1 MSYSSL
7 TNKYIP
13 ASADNYMRGRGGYK
27 VCKITPHHM
36 ACQWSAERCAQSFQV
51 SGRMAS
57 ANYCIGSDGTI
68 VANVDE
74 ENRAW
79 TSSNYYN
86 DCQAITIEVANETCA
101 PNWTISTKAWNALV
115 NLCVDICKRY
125 GFRLNYTGNANG
137 SLTEHRM
144 FASTSCPGPFLHDR
158 MPQLAQ
164 EVNAR
169 LDGQTVVPSAPS
181 TPSAPSG
188 EKYSVGTPICT
199 NTLSVNCY
207 GTSKILK
214 GDWSGTIGRVIKGAK
229 YPYRVDRNGV
239 AIGWTN
245 DAGIDTDPHTPVG
258 TTQSSSEAIDQIL
271 HEGSYVTSVH
281 MKIGNQGLKKIG
293 DDLCCYLSQLGG
305 WFPIRLVDKVP
316 NSDGYNDNVLHTTNA
331 VVYVTRI
338 RVDAVNVQKNI
349 VKIGGIWVDPTPLTE
364 IA

>member
-1 MSYSSL
+1 MSYSGLATYCNRTSQH
-7 TNKYIP
+7 Y
-13 ASADNYMRGRGGYK
+13 DGRFGYK
-27 VCKITPHHM
+27 VCKITPHYM
-36 ACQWSAERCAQSFQV
+36 AAAWSGKQCADYFARNTRQ
-51 SGRMAS
+51 AS
-57 ANYCIGSDGTI
+57 SNYCIGINGDIACS
-68 VANVDE
+68 VDE
-74 ENRAW
+74 ENAAW
-79 TSSNYYN
+79 TSSNWLN
-86 DCQAITIEVANETCA
+86 DSQSITIECGNI
-101 PNWTISTKAWNALV
+101 NNATGEMTQATWDSLV

-125 GFRLNYTGNANG
+125 GFRLNYTGNSSG
-137 SLTEHRM
+137 SLTMHKM
-144 FASTSCPGPFLHDR
+144 FAATSCPGAWLEAR

-169 LDGQTVVPSAPS
+169 LDGQTVAPS
-181 TPSAPSG
+181 TPSAPSAPSG

-207 GTSKILK
+207 GTSKIVK
-214 GDWSGTIGRVIKGAK
+214 GDWSGSIGRVIKGAK

-305 WFPIRLVDKVP
+305 WFPIRMVDKVP

>member
-1 MSYSSL
+1 MSYSGLATYCNRTSQH
-7 TNKYIP
+7 Y
-13 ASADNYMRGRGGYK
+13 DGRFGYK
-27 VCKITPHHM
+27 VCKITPHYM
-36 ACQWSAERCAQSFQV
+36 AAAWSGKQCADYFARNTRQ
-51 SGRMAS
+51 AS
-57 ANYCIGSDGTI
+57 SNYCIGINGDIACS
-68 VANVDE
+68 VDE
-74 ENRAW
+74 ENAAW
-79 TSSNYYN
+79 TSSNCLN
-86 DCQAITIEVANETCA
+86 DSQSITIECGNI
-101 PNWTISTKAWNALV
+101 NNATGEMTQATWDSLV

-125 GFRLNYTGNANG
+125 GFRLNYTGNSSG
-137 SLTEHRM
+137 SLTMHKM
-144 FASTSCPGPFLHDR
+144 FAATSCPGAWLEAR

-169 LDGQTVVPSAPS
+169 LDDQTVAPTQPSA
-181 TPSAPSG
+181 PSAPSG

-214 GDWSGTIGRVIKGAK
+214 GDWSGSIGKVIKGSK

-245 DAGIDTDPHTPVG
+245 DTGIDTDPHTPVG
-258 TTQSSSEAIDQIL
+258 ATQSSAEAIDQIL

-331 VVYVTRI
+331 VVYVSRI
-338 RVDAVNVQKNI
+338 RVDAVNAQKNI

>member
-68 VANVDE
+68 VCNVDE

-86 DCQAITIEVANETCA
+86 DCQAITIEIANDNT
-101 PNWTISTKAWNALV
+101 NTWTISSKAWNALV
-115 NLCVDICKRY
+115 NLCVDVCKRY

-144 FASTSCPGPFLHDR
+144 FAATSCPGPYLHSK

-169 LDGQTVVPSAPS
+169 LDGQTVAPTQPS

-188 EKYSVGTPICT
+188 EKYSTGTPICT

-207 GTSKILK
+207 GTGKVYK
-214 GDWSGTIGRVIKGAK
+214 GDWNGTIGRVIKGAK

-245 DAGIDTDPHTPVG
+245 DTGIDTDPHIPG
-258 TTQSSSEAIDQIL
+258 GSTQSVQTVLNGIPSDFNRESATFYPNTTLKIRKAPTEKGID
-271 HEGSYVTSVH
+271 T
-281 MKIGNQGLKKIG
+281 GLYYSNG
-293 DDLCCYLSQLGG
+293 MAVRY
-305 WFPIRLVDKVP
+305 
-316 NSDGYNDNVLHTTNA
+316 DGYVKREGFVWISWISASTGERRWMKAGVLNSKGYNTNPYGRFA
-331 VVYVTRI
+331 
-338 RVDAVNVQKNI
+338 
-349 VKIGGIWVDPTPLTE
+349 
-364 IA
+364 

>member
-1 MSYSSL
+1 MSYSGLATYCNRTSQH
-7 TNKYIP
+7 Y
-13 ASADNYMRGRGGYK
+13 DGRFGYK
-27 VCKITPHHM
+27 VCKITPHYM
-36 ACQWSAERCAQSFQV
+36 AAAWSGKQCADYFARNTRQ
-51 SGRMAS
+51 AS
-57 ANYCIGSDGTI
+57 SNYCIGINGDIACS
-68 VANVDE
+68 VDE
-74 ENRAW
+74 ENAAW
-79 TSSNYYN
+79 TSSNWLN
-86 DCQAITIEVANETCA
+86 DSQSITIECGNI
-101 PNWTISTKAWNALV
+101 NNATGEMTQATWDSLV

-125 GFRLNYTGNANG
+125 GFRLNYTGNSSG
-137 SLTEHRM
+137 SLTMHKM
-144 FASTSCPGPFLHDR
+144 FAATSCPGAWLEAR

-169 LDGQTVVPSAPS
+169 LDGQTVAPS
-181 TPSAPSG
+181 TPSAPSAPSG

-207 GTSKILK
+207 GTSKIVK
-214 GDWSGTIGRVIKGAK
+214 GDWSGSIGRVIKGAK

-239 AIGWTN
+239 ALGWAN
-245 DAGIDTDPHTPVG
+245 DSAIDSDPHTPVG
-258 TTQSSSEAIDQIL
+258 TTQSSTEPIDQIL
-271 HEGSYVTSVH
+271 HVGSYVTSVH

-293 DDLCCYLSQLGG
+293 DDLCAYLSQLGG
-305 WFPIRLVDKVP
+305 WFPIRMVDKVP

>member
-1 MSYSSL
+1 MSYSGLATYCNRTSQH
-7 TNKYIP
+7 Y
-13 ASADNYMRGRGGYK
+13 DGRFGYK
-27 VCKITPHHM
+27 VCKITPHYM
-36 ACQWSAERCAQSFQV
+36 AAAWSGKQCADYFARNTRQ
-51 SGRMAS
+51 AS
-57 ANYCIGSDGTI
+57 SNYCIGINGDIACS
-68 VANVDE
+68 VDE
-74 ENRAW
+74 ENAAW
-79 TSSNYYN
+79 TSSNWLN
-86 DCQAITIEVANETCA
+86 DSQSITIECGNI
-101 PNWTISTKAWNALV
+101 NNATGEMTQATWDSLV

-125 GFRLNYTGNANG
+125 GFRLNYTGNSSG
-137 SLTEHRM
+137 SLTMHKM
-144 FASTSCPGPFLHDR
+144 FAATSCPGAWLEAR

-169 LDGQTVVPSAPS
+169 LDGQTVAPS
-181 TPSAPSG
+181 TPSAPSAPSG

-207 GTSKILK
+207 GTSKIVK
-214 GDWSGTIGRVIKGAK
+214 GDWSGSIGRVIKGAK

-245 DAGIDTDPHTPVG
+245 DSAIDSDPHTPVG
-258 TTQSSSEAIDQIL
+258 TTQSSTEPIDQIL
-271 HEGSYVTSVH
+271 HVGSYVTSVH

-293 DDLCCYLSQLGG
+293 DDLCAYLSQLGG
-305 WFPIRLVDKVP
+305 WFPIRMVDKVP

>member
-86 DCQAITIEVANETCA
+86 DCQAITIEIANDNT
-101 PNWTISTKAWNALV
+101 NTWTISSKAWNALV
-115 NLCVDICKRY
+115 NLCVDVCKRY

-144 FASTSCPGPFLHDR
+144 FAATSCPGPYLHSK
-158 MPQLAQ
+158 MNQLAQ

-169 LDGQTVVPSAPS
+169 LDGQTVAPS
-181 TPSAPSG
+181 TQNTPNAPSG
-188 EKYSVGTPICT
+188 EKYSVSTPICT

-207 GTSKILK
+207 GTGKVYK
-214 GDWSGTIGRVIKGAK
+214 GDWNGTIGRVIKGAK

-245 DAGIDTDPHTPVG
+245 DTGIDTDPHIPGG
-258 TTQSSSEAIDQIL
+258 TTISTPTVLNSMPSDFIRESATFYPNTTLKIRKAPTEKGIDTGLYYSS
-271 HEGSYVTSVH
+271 GMSVR
-281 MKIGNQGLKKIG
+281 
-293 DDLCCYLSQLGG
+293 Y
-305 WFPIRLVDKVP
+305 
-316 NSDGYNDNVLHTTNA
+316 DGYVKREGFVWISWISASTGERRWMKAGVLNSKGYNTNPYGRFA
-331 VVYVTRI
+331 
-338 RVDAVNVQKNI
+338 
-349 VKIGGIWVDPTPLTE
+349 
-364 IA
+364 

>member
-13 ASADNYMRGRGGYK
+13 ASTDNYMRGRGGYK

-86 DCQAITIEVANETCA
+86 DCQAITIEIANDNT
-101 PNWTISTKAWNALV
+101 NTWTISSKAWNALV

-137 SLTEHRM
+137 RLTEHRM
-144 FASTSCPGPFLHDR
+144 FAATSCPGPYLHSK
-158 MPQLAQ
+158 MPQLAL

-169 LDGQTVVPSAPS
+169 LDGQTVAPTQPS
-181 TPSAPSG
+181 TPNAPSG
-188 EKYSVGTPICT
+188 EKYSAFLPICT

-207 GTSKILK
+207 GTGKVYK
-214 GDWSGTIGRVIKGAK
+214 GDWNGTIGKVIKGAK

-245 DAGIDTDPHTPVG
+245 DTGIDTDPHIPG
-258 TTQSSSEAIDQIL
+258 GSTQSVQTVLNCIPSDFNRESATFYPNTTLKIRKAPSLKGVDTGLYYTNGMHVQYDGFVKR
-271 HEGSYVTSVH
+271 EGYCWISWISASTGERRW
-281 MKIGNQGLKKIG
+281 MACGELNQ
-293 DDLCCYLSQLGG
+293 
-305 WFPIRLVDKVP
+305 
-316 NSDGYNDNVLHTTNA
+316 NGYNTSPYGVF
-331 VVYVTRI
+331 
-338 RVDAVNVQKNI
+338 K
-349 VKIGGIWVDPTPLTE
+349 
-364 IA
+364 

>member
-1 MSYSSL
+1 MAAAWSGKQCADYFARNTRQASS
-7 TNKYIP
+7 
-13 ASADNYMRGRGGYK
+13 
-27 VCKITPHHM
+27 
-36 ACQWSAERCAQSFQV
+36 
-51 SGRMAS
+51 
-57 ANYCIGSDGTI
+57 NYCIGINGDIACS
-68 VANVDE
+68 VDE
-74 ENRAW
+74 ENAAW
-79 TSSNYYN
+79 TSSNWLN
-86 DCQAITIEVANETCA
+86 DSQSITIECGNI
-101 PNWTISTKAWNALV
+101 NNATGEMTQATWDSLV

-125 GFRLNYTGNANG
+125 GFRLNYTGNSSG
-137 SLTEHRM
+137 SLTMHKM
-144 FASTSCPGPFLHDR
+144 FAATSCPGAWLEAR

-169 LDGQTVVPSAPS
+169 LDGQTVAPS
-181 TPSAPSG
+181 TPSAPSAPSG

-207 GTSKILK
+207 GTSKIVK
-214 GDWSGTIGRVIKGAK
+214 GDWSGSIGRVIKGAK

-245 DAGIDTDPHTPVG
+245 DSAIDSDPHTPVG
-258 TTQSSSEAIDQIL
+258 TTQSSTEPIDQIL
-271 HEGSYVTSVH
+271 HVGSYVTSVH

-305 WFPIRLVDKVP
+305 WFPIRMVDKVP

>member
-1 MSYSSL
+1 M
-7 TNKYIP
+7 
-13 ASADNYMRGRGGYK
+13 D
-27 VCKITPHHM
+27 V
-36 ACQWSAERCAQSFQV
+36 
-51 SGRMAS
+51 
-57 ANYCIGSDGTI
+57 
-68 VANVDE
+68 
-74 ENRAW
+74 
-79 TSSNYYN
+79 
-86 DCQAITIEVANETCA
+86 
-101 PNWTISTKAWNALV
+101 
-115 NLCVDICKRY
+115 CKRY
-125 GFRLNYTGNANG
+125 GFRLNYTGDSTG

-144 FASTSCPGPFLHDR
+144 FAATSCPGPYLHSK

-169 LDGQTVVPSAPS
+169 LDGQTVAPSAPS
-181 TPSAPSG
+181 TPNTPSG

-214 GDWSGTIGRVIKGAK
+214 GDWNGSIGRVIKGSK

-258 TTQSSSEAIDQIL
+258 TTQSSAEAIDQIL

-293 DDLCCYLSQLGG
+293 DDLCAYLVQLGG
-305 WFPIRLVDKVP
+305 WFPIRLVDKIP
-316 NSDGYNDNVLHTTNA
+316 NSDGYKDNVLHTTNA
-331 VVYVTRI
+331 VVYVSRI

-349 VKIGGIWVDPTPLTE
+349 VKIGGVWVDPTPLTE

>member
-1 MSYSSL
+1 MSYSGLATYCNRTSQH
-7 TNKYIP
+7 Y
-13 ASADNYMRGRGGYK
+13 DGRFGYK
-27 VCKITPHHM
+27 VCKITPHYM
-36 ACQWSAERCAQSFQV
+36 AAAWSGKQCADYFARNTRQ
-51 SGRMAS
+51 AS
-57 ANYCIGSDGTI
+57 SNYCIGINGDIACS
-68 VANVDE
+68 VDE
-74 ENRAW
+74 ENAAW
-79 TSSNYYN
+79 TSSNWLN
-86 DCQAITIEVANETCA
+86 DSQSITIECGNI
-101 PNWTISTKAWNALV
+101 NNATGEMTQATWDSLV

-125 GFRLNYTGNANG
+125 GFRLNYTGNSRG
-137 SLTEHRM
+137 SLTMHKM
-144 FASTSCPGPFLHDR
+144 FAATSCPGAWLEAR

-164 EVNAR
+164 EVNSR
-169 LDGQTVVPSAPS
+169 LDGQTVAPTQPSAQG
-181 TPSAPSG
+181 G

-214 GDWSGTIGRVIKGAK
+214 GDWSGSIGRVIKGAK

-258 TTQSSSEAIDQIL
+258 TTQSNAEAIDQIL

-281 MKIGNQGLKKIG
+281 MKIGNQGLKRIG

-305 WFPIRLVDKVP
+305 WFPIRLVNKVP

-331 VVYVTRI
+331 VVYVSRI
-338 RVDAVNVQKNI
+338 RVDAVNAQKNI

>member
-1 MSYSSL
+1 MSYSGLATYCNRTSQH
-7 TNKYIP
+7 Y
-13 ASADNYMRGRGGYK
+13 DGRFGYK
-27 VCKITPHHM
+27 VCKITPHYM
-36 ACQWSAERCAQSFQV
+36 AAAWSGKQCADYFARNTRQ
-51 SGRMAS
+51 AS
-57 ANYCIGSDGTI
+57 SNYCIGINGDIACS
-68 VANVDE
+68 VDE
-74 ENRAW
+74 ENAAW
-79 TSSNYYN
+79 TSSNWLN
-86 DCQAITIEVANETCA
+86 DSQSITIECGNINNVTGEMTQAT
-101 PNWTISTKAWNALV
+101 WDSLV

-125 GFRLNYTGNANG
+125 GFRLNYTGNSSG
-137 SLTEHRM
+137 SLTMHKM
-144 FASTSCPGPFLHDR
+144 FAATSCPGAWLEAR

-169 LDGQTVVPSAPS
+169 LDGQTVAPSAPS
-181 TPSAPSG
+181 TPNTPSG

-305 WFPIRLVDKVP
+305 WFPIRMVDKVP

>member
-1 MSYSSL
+1 MSYSGLATYCNRTSQH
-7 TNKYIP
+7 Y
-13 ASADNYMRGRGGYK
+13 DGRFGYK
-27 VCKITPHHM
+27 VCKITPHYM
-36 ACQWSAERCAQSFQV
+36 AAAWSGKQCADYFARNTRQ
-51 SGRMAS
+51 AS
-57 ANYCIGSDGTI
+57 SNYCIGINGDIACS
-68 VANVDE
+68 VDE
-74 ENRAW
+74 ENAAW
-79 TSSNYYN
+79 TSSNWLN
-86 DCQAITIEVANETCA
+86 DSQSITIECGNI
-101 PNWTISTKAWNALV
+101 NNATGEMTQATWDSLV

-125 GFRLNYTGNANG
+125 GFRLNYTGNSSG
-137 SLTEHRM
+137 SLTMHKM
-144 FASTSCPGPFLHDR
+144 FAATSCPGAWLEAR

-169 LDGQTVVPSAPS
+169 LDGQTVAPTQPSA
-181 TPSAPSG
+181 PSAPSG

-214 GDWSGTIGRVIKGAK
+214 GDWNGSIGRVIKGAK

-245 DAGIDTDPHTPVG
+245 DAGIDTDPHVPGG
-258 TTQSSSEAIDQIL
+258 TTQSSAEAIDQIL
-271 HEGSYVTSVH
+271 HPGSYVTSVH

>member
-1 MSYSSL
+1 MSYSGLATYCNRTSQH
-7 TNKYIP
+7 Y
-13 ASADNYMRGRGGYK
+13 DGRFGYK
-27 VCKITPHHM
+27 VCKITPHYM
-36 ACQWSAERCAQSFQV
+36 AAAWSGKQCADYFARNTRQ
-51 SGRMAS
+51 AS
-57 ANYCIGSDGTI
+57 SNYCIGINGDIACS
-68 VANVDE
+68 VDE
-74 ENRAW
+74 ENAAW
-79 TSSNYYN
+79 TSSNWLN
-86 DCQAITIEVANETCA
+86 DSQSITIECGNI
-101 PNWTISTKAWNALV
+101 NNATGEMTQATWDSLV

-125 GFRLNYTGNANG
+125 GFRLNYTGNSSG
-137 SLTEHRM
+137 SLTMHKM
-144 FASTSCPGPFLHDR
+144 FAATSCPGAWLEAR

-169 LDGQTVVPSAPS
+169 LDGQTVAPS
-181 TPSAPSG
+181 TPIAPSAPSG

-214 GDWSGTIGRVIKGAK
+214 GDWNGSIGRVIKGTK

-305 WFPIRLVDKVP
+305 WFPIRMVDKVP

-331 VVYVTRI
+331 VVYVSRI

-349 VKIGGIWVDPTPLTE
+349 VKIGGVWVDPTPLTE

>member
-1 MSYSSL
+1 MSYSGLATYCNRTSQH
-7 TNKYIP
+7 Y
-13 ASADNYMRGRGGYK
+13 DGRFGYK
-27 VCKITPHHM
+27 VCKITPHYM
-36 ACQWSAERCAQSFQV
+36 AAAWSGKQCADYFARNTRQ
-51 SGRMAS
+51 AS
-57 ANYCIGSDGTI
+57 SNYCIGINGDIACS
-68 VANVDE
+68 VDE
-74 ENRAW
+74 ENAAW
-79 TSSNYYN
+79 TSSNWLN
-86 DCQAITIEVANETCA
+86 DSQSITIECGNI
-101 PNWTISTKAWNALV
+101 NNATGEMTQATWDSLV

-125 GFRLNYTGNANG
+125 GFRLSYTGNSSG
-137 SLTEHRM
+137 SLTMHKM
-144 FASTSCPGPFLHDR
+144 FAATSCPGAWLEAR
-158 MPQLAQ
+158 MPQLAN

-169 LDGQTVVPSAPS
+169 LDGQTVAPS
-181 TPSAPSG
+181 TPSAPSAPSG

-207 GTSKILK
+207 GTSKIVK
-214 GDWSGTIGRVIKGAK
+214 GDWSGSIGRVIKGAK

-245 DAGIDTDPHTPVG
+245 DSAIDSDPHTPVG
-258 TTQSSSEAIDQIL
+258 TTQSSTEPIDQIL
-271 HEGSYVTSVH
+271 HVGSYVTSVH

-305 WFPIRLVDKVP
+305 WFPIRMVDKVP

>member
-1 MSYSSL
+1 MSYSGLATYCNRTSQH
-7 TNKYIP
+7 Y
-13 ASADNYMRGRGGYK
+13 DGRFGYK
-27 VCKITPHHM
+27 VCKITPHYM
-36 ACQWSAERCAQSFQV
+36 AAAWSGKQCADYFARNTRQ
-51 SGRMAS
+51 AS
-57 ANYCIGSDGTI
+57 SNYCIGINGDIACS
-68 VANVDE
+68 VDE
-74 ENRAW
+74 ENAAW
-79 TSSNYYN
+79 TSSNWLN
-86 DCQAITIEVANETCA
+86 DSQSITIECGNI
-101 PNWTISTKAWNALV
+101 NNATGEMTQATWDSLV

-125 GFRLNYTGNANG
+125 GFRLNYTGNSSG
-137 SLTEHRM
+137 SLTMHKM
-144 FASTSCPGPFLHDR
+144 FAATSCPGAWLEAR

-169 LDGQTVVPSAPS
+169 LDGQTVAPS
-181 TPSAPSG
+181 TPSAPSAPSG

-207 GTSKILK
+207 GTSKIVK
-214 GDWSGTIGRVIKGAK
+214 GDWSGSIGRVIKGAK

-245 DAGIDTDPHTPVG
+245 DSAIDSDPHTPVG
-258 TTQSSSEAIDQIL
+258 TTQSSTEPIDQIL
-271 HEGSYVTSVH
+271 HVGSYVTSVH

-305 WFPIRLVDKVP
+305 WFPIRMVDKVP

>member
-1 MSYSSL
+1 MSYSGLATYCNRTSQH
-7 TNKYIP
+7 Y
-13 ASADNYMRGRGGYK
+13 DGRFGYK
-27 VCKITPHHM
+27 VCKITPHYM
-36 ACQWSAERCAQSFQV
+36 AAAWSGKQCADYFARNTRQ
-51 SGRMAS
+51 AS
-57 ANYCIGSDGTI
+57 SNYCIGINGDIACS
-68 VANVDE
+68 VDE
-74 ENRAW
+74 ENAAW
-79 TSSNYYN
+79 TSSNWLN
-86 DCQAITIEVANETCA
+86 DSQSITIECGNI
-101 PNWTISTKAWNALV
+101 NNATGEMTQATWDSLV

-125 GFRLNYTGNANG
+125 GFRLNYTGNSSG
-137 SLTEHRM
+137 SLTMHKM
-144 FASTSCPGPFLHDR
+144 FAATSCPGAWLEAR

-169 LDGQTVVPSAPS
+169 LDGQTVAPS
-181 TPSAPSG
+181 TPSAPSSPSG

-207 GTSKILK
+207 GTSKIVK
-214 GDWSGTIGRVIKGAK
+214 GDWSGSIGRVIKGAK
-229 YPYRVDRNGV
+229 YPYRVDRKGV

-245 DAGIDTDPHTPVG
+245 DSAIDSDPHTPVG
-258 TTQSSSEAIDQIL
+258 TTQSSTEPIDQIL
-271 HEGSYVTSVH
+271 HVGSYVTSVH

-305 WFPIRLVDKVP
+305 WFPIRMVDKVP

>member
-1 MSYSSL
+1 MSYSGLATYCNRTSQH
-7 TNKYIP
+7 Y
-13 ASADNYMRGRGGYK
+13 DGRFGYK
-27 VCKITPHHM
+27 VCKITPHYM
-36 ACQWSAERCAQSFQV
+36 AAAWSGKQCADYFARNTRQ
-51 SGRMAS
+51 AS
-57 ANYCIGSDGTI
+57 SNYCIGINGDIACS
-68 VANVDE
+68 VDE
-74 ENRAW
+74 ENAAW
-79 TSSNYYN
+79 TSSNWLN
-86 DCQAITIEVANETCA
+86 DSQSITIECGNI
-101 PNWTISTKAWNALV
+101 NNATGEMTQATWDSLV

-125 GFRLNYTGNANG
+125 GFRLNYTGNSSG
-137 SLTEHRM
+137 SLTMHKM
-144 FASTSCPGPFLHDR
+144 FAATSCPGAWLEAR

-169 LDGQTVVPSAPS
+169 LDGQTVAPSAPS

-214 GDWSGTIGRVIKGAK
+214 GDWNGSIGRVIKGAK

-258 TTQSSSEAIDQIL
+258 TTQSSSESIDQIL

-293 DDLCCYLSQLGG
+293 DDLCAYLSQLGG
-305 WFPIRLVDKVP
+305 WFPIRMVDKVP

-331 VVYVTRI
+331 VVYVSRI

>member
-1 MSYSSL
+1 MAAAWSGKQCADYFARNTRQASS
-7 TNKYIP
+7 
-13 ASADNYMRGRGGYK
+13 
-27 VCKITPHHM
+27 
-36 ACQWSAERCAQSFQV
+36 
-51 SGRMAS
+51 
-57 ANYCIGSDGTI
+57 NYCIGINGDIACS
-68 VANVDE
+68 VDE
-74 ENRAW
+74 ENAAW
-79 TSSNYYN
+79 TSSNWLN
-86 DCQAITIEVANETCA
+86 DSQSITIECGNI
-101 PNWTISTKAWNALV
+101 NNATGEMTQATWDSLV
-115 NLCVDICKRY
+115 NICVDICKRY
-125 GFRLNYTGNANG
+125 GFRLNYTGNSSG
-137 SLTEHRM
+137 SLTMHKM
-144 FASTSCPGPFLHDR
+144 FAATSCPGAWLEAR

-164 EVNAR
+164 EVNSR
-169 LDGQTVVPSAPS
+169 LDGQIVAPTQPSA
-181 TPSAPSG
+181 PSAPSG

-207 GTSKILK
+207 GTSTVKK
-214 GDWSGTIGRVIKGAK
+214 GDWSGVIGRVIKGAK

-245 DAGIDTDPHTPVG
+245 DAGIDTDPHVPVG
-258 TTQSSSEAIDQIL
+258 ATQSNAETIDQIL

-331 VVYVTRI
+331 VVYVSRI
-338 RVDAVNVQKNI
+338 RVDAVNAQKNI